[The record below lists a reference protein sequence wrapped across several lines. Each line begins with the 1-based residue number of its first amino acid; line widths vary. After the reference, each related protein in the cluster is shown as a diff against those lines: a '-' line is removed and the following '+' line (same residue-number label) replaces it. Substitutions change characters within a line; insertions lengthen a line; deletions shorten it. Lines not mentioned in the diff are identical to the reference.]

1 MRQGWRQAVIMMT
14 IKSSISSF
22 KWKKTK
28 DFRVLVGAFVDGV
41 ARFSG

>member
-28 DFRVLVGAFVDGV
+28 DFWDTGGAYVDGV
-41 ARFSG
+41 TRFLF